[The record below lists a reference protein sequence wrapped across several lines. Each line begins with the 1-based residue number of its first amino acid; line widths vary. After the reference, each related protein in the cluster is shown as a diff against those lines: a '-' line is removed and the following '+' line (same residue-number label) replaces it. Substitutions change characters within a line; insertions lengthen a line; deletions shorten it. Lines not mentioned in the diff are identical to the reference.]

1 MKIKYKIGTDSKGN
15 YKVRFAYKYDSGVVV
30 QETHHLPYAASAE
43 NAEQVCRYTGLYMRT
58 LRSKIRQDTAGK
70 EKTTEGLQHGEKRDQ
85 HDNIGNRRSVQN
97 ERKVEAHGQN

>member
-15 YKVRFAYKYDSGVVV
+15 YKVRFAYKFDSGVVV

-43 NAEQVCRYTGLYMRT
+43 NAEQVCRYTGLYLRT
-58 LRSKIRQDTAGK
+58 LRSKLRQDEAGK
-70 EKTTEGLQHGEKRDQ
+70 QTKTEVMQHGEKRDQ

>member
-43 NAEQVCRYTGLYMRT
+43 NTGKICQYTNVYMHI
-58 LRSKIRQDTAGK
+58 LRSKFRQNTADK
-70 EKTTEGLQHGEKRDQ
+70 DNKTEALQHGEKGTR
-85 HDNIGNRRSVQN
+85 HDNFRNRRPVQN
-97 ERKVEAHGQN
+97 ERKVEAHRQN